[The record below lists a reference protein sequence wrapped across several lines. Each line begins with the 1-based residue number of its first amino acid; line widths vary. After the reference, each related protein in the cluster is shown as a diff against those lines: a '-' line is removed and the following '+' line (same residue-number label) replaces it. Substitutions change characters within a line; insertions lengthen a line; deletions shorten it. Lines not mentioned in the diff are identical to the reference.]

1 VATVKDYYSDNAL
14 SVQFYD
20 LITSVDP
27 HIKGDVEFY
36 CNLLRSPPRG
46 ALELG
51 CGTGRVALALAA
63 RGYKVV
69 GLDSSEPMLARARA
83 KCRSLPELL
92 HRNASFINGDMT
104 AFDIALRFDL
114 IAVPYYSFNHLRGR
128 VPRARCLE
136 TIATHLARGSH
147 AVIHASSPEMFL
159 ERRGTREM
167 TFRFNDPTYDRLEVT
182 WHEAAVD
189 ETDHSFKQIIE
200 YRLFG
205 KTGAV
210 ISASAERL
218 KLWWFEDNELLFS
231 AQKAGLELERTL
243 TSFGPEQGRSRI
255 YVLRKGAERAEP

>member
-1 VATVKDYYSDNAL
+1 MAKVKGYYSDNAL

-20 LITSVDP
+20 LITSLDP

-36 CNLLRSPPRG
+36 CSLLRCPPRG

-83 KCRSLPELL
+83 KCRSLPGLL
-92 HRNASFINGDMT
+92 HRSASFIKGDMT
-104 AFDIALRFDL
+104 TFDIALRFDL

-136 TIATHLARGSH
+136 MIAKHLARGSH

-159 ERRGTREM
+159 ERRGTRET
-167 TFRFNDPTYDRLEVT
+167 TFRFNNAEYDRLEVT
-182 WHEAAVD
+182 WHEAVVH
-189 ETDHSFKQIIE
+189 ETERSFEQIIE

-205 KTGAV
+205 NTGAA

-218 KLWWFEDNELLFS
+218 NLWWFDDNELLFS
-231 AQKAGLELERTL
+231 ARKAGLEPERTL

-255 YVLRKGAERAEP
+255 YVLKKGLRSPD